1 MQPKQRD
8 ILRKQLL
15 KQIQSDPESVVD
27 LIISLMVRIEKLED
41 QLNKNS
47 NNSSNRLLKICPYDA
62 YFLIFAKFLGF
73 RRAPI
78 GPG

>member
-1 MQPKQRD
+1 MIGLAAK
-8 ILRKQLL
+8 
-15 KQIQSDPESVVD
+15 
-27 LIISLMVRIEKLED
+27 
-41 QLNKNS
+41 
-47 NNSSNRLLKICPYDA
+47 SSTAVLPMWCIPSRLLKICPYDA

>member
-1 MQPKQRD
+1 MD
-8 ILRKQLL
+8 ILDKQ
-15 KQIQSDPESVVD
+15 DD
-27 LIISLMVRIEKLED
+27 GIIEILAHPVQNTEL
-41 QLNKNS
+41 
-47 NNSSNRLLKICPYDA
+47 NRLLKICPYDA